1 MHQEDHDTGF
11 EENNVY
17 WGNFLRSITE
27 PVTYATI
34 NEIAAW
40 LNLKYNRAEHP
51 AQCVLAH
58 DELACPD
65 AVQWVHGVVRPDDWG
80 VYPPHIFYY
89 DRDVQLAAEQGKRI
103 PCRVFDY
110 QKNISLAFGEIY
122 PEEEL
127 PEAAILS
134 ESLEGGIYTAC
145 IRVDRAYR
153 GLPLAIEY
161 ADREEKRH
169 CQVIRVDL
177 ACGEQTVSVRLDSRA
192 AVLL

>member
-1 MHQEDHDTGF
+1 MGSRR
-11 EENNVY
+11 
-17 WGNFLRSITE
+17 G
-27 PVTYATI
+27 P
-34 NEIAAW
+34 
-40 LNLKYNRAEHP
+40 
-51 AQCVLAH
+51 
-58 DELACPD
+58 
-65 AVQWVHGVVRPDDWG
+65 PDDWG

-110 QKNISLAFGEIY
+110 QKEIPLAFGEVY
-122 PEEEL
+122 PEEDL

-134 ESLEGGIYTAC
+134 ESLEGGIYTARIC
-145 IRVDRAYR
+145 SDRAYR

-161 ADREEKRH
+161 ADQEEKRH

-177 ACGEQTVSVRLDSRA
+177 TCGEQTVSARLDSRA